1 MITTVGNDDPRF
13 SGLFEVVLL
22 TPSMISEPG
31 PATRLGE
38 LRGSIHKPPIGSR
51 RREPMDGEDDL
62 CRLYLAGAQQT
73 IVRRAQHVVDYEAA
87 LGEWEKDGTIGDAN
101 AAKRRRALDH

>member
-1 MITTVGNDDPRF
+1 
-13 SGLFEVVLL
+13 
-22 TPSMISEPG
+22 
-31 PATRLGE
+31 
-38 LRGSIHKPPIGSR
+38 
-51 RREPMDGEDDL
+51 MDGEDDL